1 MPFLSDRQRDYLE
14 REHPEVYAR
23 FVRDEGRTGNELRAP
38 AAVAANAKRGLAL
51 REQYGRGGTIVGATR
66 ANQLAKREVLSI
78 ETIKRIV
85 NYFTRHAVD
94 LEAPAAKPGHPDYP
108 SAGRIAWDLW
118 GGDAG
123 RAYAK
128 RQLAIWDRAQGANK
142 EQP

>member
-1 MPFLSDRQRDYLE
+1 MPFLSERQRDYLK

-23 FVRDEGRTGNELRAP
+23 FVRDERRMGNELRAP
-38 AAVAANAKRGLAL
+38 AAVAANANRGLAL
-51 REQYGRGGTIVGATR
+51 REEYGRGGTIVGATR

-78 ETIKRIV
+78 DTIKRMV
-85 NYFTRHAVD
+85 AYFERHEVD
-94 LEAPAAKPGHPDYP
+94 LAAPAAKRGHPEYP

-128 RQLAIWDRAQGANK
+128 RQLAIWNRVQGAN
-142 EQP
+142 

>member
-1 MPFLSDRQRDYLE
+1 MPFLSDRQRDYLK

-23 FVRDEGRTGNELRAP
+23 FVRDEGRTGA
-38 AAVAANAKRGLAL
+38 
-51 REQYGRGGTIVGATR
+51 
-66 ANQLAKREVLSI
+66 
-78 ETIKRIV
+78 
-85 NYFTRHAVD
+85 
-94 LEAPAAKPGHPDYP
+94 HPEYP

-128 RQLAIWDRAQGANK
+128 RQLAIWDRVQGATR